1 MGPPYI
7 NTPGWPLEKRRTH
20 ADIIMSKLDE
30 NKITLDS
37 LSQELNSLEI
47 NSEDKAQNKEHHKTE
62 SSNIETIQ
70 TSTCVSQPVSQPP
83 INKTTLPE
91 PYKWGK
97 IDSFNDCVL
106 HIKNCKNI
114 IIVTGAG
121 ISTSVGI
128 PDFRSSGGLYDTIR
142 QRFPDM
148 SDPTDFFSIR
158 YFSKEPKP
166 FYEMASEIWPD
177 NFEPSFT
184 HKFMARLDREG
195 RLQRNYT
202 QNIDTLEQAAGMSDD
217 KVVQCHGSFSK
228 ATCRDCKAKFE
239 GSEIKD
245 RIMKKEIPICGRLL
259 KVKHE
264 KRLRTCNGIIKPD
277 IVFFGE
283 GLPNTFFK
291 ALEEDGNPDVDNA
304 DLILVIGST
313 MKVSP
318 VNMVPMAVE
327 NKSEHAIP
335 TILINCESVSIPDV
349 RPKMKLLGYG
359 DKILKEIEFRM
370 DNFEESELKEV
381 QDSAL
386 RKKDGFEESDLKKI
400 KNVFYRS
407 DSDEYRFEGWR
418 DD

>member
-1 MGPPYI
+1 ME
-7 NTPGWPLEKRRTH
+7 NTHSSTNPLNKRTH
-20 ADIIMSKLDE
+20 ADIAMSELDE
-30 NKITLDS
+30 NETQLDS
-37 LSQELNSLEI
+37 LSQELNSLDIGNVKSKINVDNDTQKDIEEI
-47 NSEDKAQNKEHHKTE
+47 FAVKSE
-62 SSNIETIQ
+62 Q
-70 TSTCVSQPVSQPP
+70 TGTGTSQPQTVS
-83 INKTTLPE
+83 ISDAYE
-91 PYKWGK
+91 WGK

-142 QRFPDM
+142 QRFPNM
-148 SDPTDFFSIR
+148 SDPTDFFNIR
-158 YFSKEPKP
+158 YFSKEPRP

-184 HKFMARLDREG
+184 HKFMARLGREG
-195 RLQRNYT
+195 RLKRNYT
-202 QNIDTLEQAAGMSDD
+202 QNIDTLEQTAGINDD

-228 ATCRDCKAKFE
+228 ATCRDCKSKFD

-245 RIMKKEIPICGRLL
+245 RIMRKEIPICGNQL
-259 KVKHE
+259 KLGGGSE
-264 KRLRTCNGIIKPD
+264 LTACNGIIKPD

-283 GLPNTFFK
+283 GLPNTFFE
-291 ALEEDGNPDVDNA
+291 ALQEDGDSDVDNV

-318 VNMVPMAVE
+318 VNMVPSSID
-327 NKSEHAIP
+327 NKSMHEIP
-335 TILINCESVSIPDV
+335 TILINCESVRIPDV
-349 RPKMKLLGYG
+349 TPKMKLLGYG

-370 DNFEESELKEV
+370 DNSGETELKEV
-381 QDSAL
+381 EKTA
-386 RKKDGFEESDLKKI
+386 LKKSDWKNI
-400 KNVFYRS
+400 ENVFYKN
-407 DSDEYRFEGWR
+407 DEHEYRFEGWR